1 MTMEDTEPRSTNSAP
16 KGRPDHHWDALVEG
30 DRVVSAGMT
39 ITDAHL
45 VNWAGLTG
53 DLVSLHLDETYAQ
66 QTQFGQRIAHGPL
79 TLSLGLGLM
88 TQTGYFSNVMAWLGL
103 DEVRALAPVFI
114 GDTIHVE
121 AVVSTARESSKPGV
135 GIWSLDY
142 TVFKQDGTKVM
153 TFTSSFMIKR
163 K

>member
-1 MTMEDTEPRSTNSAP
+1 
-16 KGRPDHHWDALVEG
+16 
-30 DRVVSAGMT
+30 MT

-53 DLVSLHLDETYAQ
+53 DLVSLHLDETYAA

-79 TLSLGLGLM
+79 TLSLALGLM
-88 TQTGYFSNVMAWLGL
+88 TQTGYFSNVIAWLGL
-103 DEVRALAPVFI
+103 DEVRALGPVFI

-121 AVVSTARESSKPGV
+121 ARVATARPSKKPGV
-135 GIWSLDY
+135 GIWSIEY
-142 TVFKQDGTKVM
+142 TVLKQDGTEAM
-153 TFTSSFMIKR
+153 TFNSSFMIKR